1 MIQIKNLNFS
11 YKKNNVL
18 NSISLELKNS
28 VIYGLQGKNGSGK
41 TTLMKAI
48 SGILS
53 EKINSQIFID
63 NTPLNKISINQRP
76 AFITYIPS
84 YIEASFPLTVREFLN
99 LGFYYQSNQE
109 THDNI
114 KFVHKEIYKN
124 LNFLNSV
131 DECAEQFNFKDFLNK
146 KFFSCSLGEKQF
158 FLILKSFFHHAQ
170 FYLMDECFS
179 HLDTE
184 HKDVIL
190 NIVSDLKSKG
200 CGFLIS
206 SHQHDFLKLIS
217 NEIFLLSDG
226 NIKILH
232 KNI

>member
-1 MIQIKNLNFS
+1 
-11 YKKNNVL
+11 
-18 NSISLELKNS
+18 
-28 VIYGLQGKNGSGK
+28 
-41 TTLMKAI
+41 
-48 SGILS
+48 
-53 EKINSQIFID
+53 
-63 NTPLNKISINQRP
+63 
-76 AFITYIPS
+76 
-84 YIEASFPLTVREFLN
+84 
-99 LGFYYQSNQE
+99 
-109 THDNI
+109 
-114 KFVHKEIYKN
+114 
-124 LNFLNSV
+124 
-131 DECAEQFNFKDFLNK
+131 
-146 KFFSCSLGEKQF
+146 
-158 FLILKSFFHHAQ
+158 
-170 FYLMDECFS
+170 MDECFS